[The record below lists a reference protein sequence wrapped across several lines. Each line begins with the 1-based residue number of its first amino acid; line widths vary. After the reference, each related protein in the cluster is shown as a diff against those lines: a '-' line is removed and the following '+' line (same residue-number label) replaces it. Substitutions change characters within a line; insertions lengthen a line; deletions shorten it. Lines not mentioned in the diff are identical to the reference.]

1 MDITKSIPK
10 KRPVLLCWKN
20 KSWLALINRFCSLR
34 LAISKRIFFARNNK
48 MDTQASIWKLFLK
61 KYGIS

>member
-1 MDITKSIPK
+1 MVINKSIPK

-34 LAISKRIFFARNNK
+34 LTKCKRIFFARNNK
-48 MDTQASIWKLFLK
+48 MDTKASIWKLFLK